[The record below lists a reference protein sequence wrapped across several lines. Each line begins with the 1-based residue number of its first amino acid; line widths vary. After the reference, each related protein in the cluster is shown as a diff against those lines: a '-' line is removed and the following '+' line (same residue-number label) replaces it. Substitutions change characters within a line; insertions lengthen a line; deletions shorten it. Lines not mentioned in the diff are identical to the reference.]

1 MGLSTLAVIF
11 VGLAGGHHGKVE
23 KQVNALVKQLHVTSR
38 PMSASAVHVLTHH
51 DSTTRDFV
59 RKLGSDGVI
68 ACEVTSQG
76 ALRIV
81 VYDRDGKL
89 VSFSDSPL
97 DHEKL
102 SDDDL
107 TVLRDNLTSDLES
120 ITGHPVVVDEPAPA
134 PAPAPPPAPKAKAQ
148 PQPEPEP
155 EIEIDPAP
163 TAQKTDDD
171 AVSVDDIAAMTAAN
185 DEEPAASIEESTAI
199 PGEPELHIGIAAGL
213 GIATRNFAAAPSAV
227 AGYSSSPVAA
237 VHLDVDIAPTART
250 ALRLSTERTLGMTTP
265 TDAGEAAGTTVS
277 RWEATGG
284 YVMARGRLAVIPT
297 VGLGRRAFSVDSM
310 DQLASADNVYD
321 YLMLG
326 AAARLR
332 VGKRVAVHAIAAF
345 EPVVGGAESTEMALG
360 EANRWAIDAGAGV
373 DVKLGEH
380 THLRGIADYQNFH
393 WAWNMAGE
401 RGAGGATDTYLTAS
415 LSIGAEY

>member
-23 KQVNALVKQLHVTSR
+23 KQVNAIVKQLHVTSR
-38 PMSASAVHVLTHH
+38 PLNAASVHVLTHH
-51 DSTTRDFV
+51 DSTTGAFV
-59 RKLGSDGVI
+59 RKLDVDGVI

-76 ALRIV
+76 ALRVV

-89 VSFSDSPL
+89 VSYSDSPL

-107 TVLRDNLTSDLES
+107 SVLRDNLSSDLES
-120 ITGHPVVVDEPAPA
+120 ITGQPAVAADPEPAPA
-134 PAPAPPPAPKAKAQ
+134 
-148 PQPEPEP
+148 
-155 EIEIDPAP
+155 
-163 TAQKTDDD
+163 TDTDSD
-171 AVSVDDIAAMTAAN
+171 AVSIDDITAMTGASD
-185 DEEPAASIEESTAI
+185 DEPPVSIEETAAAS
-199 PGEPELHIGIAAGL
+199 GDPELHIGIAAGL
-213 GIATRNFAAAPSAV
+213 GIATRDFAAAPAAV
-227 AGYSSSPVAA
+227 TGYSSSPVAA

-250 ALRLSTERTLGMTTP
+250 ELRLSTERTLGMTTP
-265 TDAGEAAGTTVS
+265 NASGADAATSVS

-284 YVMARGRLAVIPT
+284 YVLARGRVAVIPN
-297 VGLGRRAFSVDSM
+297 VGLGRRAFSVDTM
-310 DQLASADNVYD
+310 DQSAPADNVYD

-326 AAARLR
+326 AAARLQL
-332 VGKRVAVHAIAAF
+332 GERVAVHATAAF
-345 EPVVGGAESTEMALG
+345 EPVVAGAESTEMALG

-380 THLRGIADYQNFH
+380 AHVRGAADYQNFH
-393 WAWNMAGE
+393 WAWHMAGE